1 MKKRSDYT
9 NEEWAFLERMREV
22 SGNDLLNP
30 TKEEA
35 MAHARKMGG
44 LDTVRGVQQMFS
56 EVVGWDE
63 KLEELQQG
71 DRVLQE
77 ILQDEEHG
85 AEALAN
91 FLGSAVFLDP
101 VNWIPGIGIYKKA
114 RTMKQALTYG
124 SMTGGAFGAAGYVS
138 EDAPGFLGDEQSRVE
153 NAAIAATAGGVLGG
167 GVHLLSRMRGKTS
180 PFEERNIKPEES
192 AREKY
197 IKDSRRERIRSRVKR
212 AAVGEDPK
220 VLSIRERELRG
231 RGADEAVRMEYREER
246 RGVARNFAG
255 NETEYKIFQ
264 MSDDEIARFNDQ
276 PIHIKRRVFGIETND
291 EWDTLVDKRLE
302 YRSQNR
308 PFRSL
313 TPLDEVIVTDE
324 AGITKRV
331 LTEDAELSSNTW
343 SKATNIDHTRTK
355 EIIDTNTGT
364 KTEVFYDLNGNK
376 VDLEDIGYE
385 KIDPNFLYPI
395 SGEKSVRGI
404 YRIQRVDASDPDS
417 QWQAIKFK
425 QELDSD
431 GNVIDEDMIEELF
444 STKIQRDELFDPATG
459 QRIDDLG
466 LDLKPARF
474 IDEFDAMDH
483 VQNII
488 LRRNRRKPT
497 FRPTESLTG
506 GRRAIPQRPSIK
518 ARNTDAAEDARE
530 ASQQAKQAGQ
540 DPDQASKESIGDRL
554 QDELEDIADNPT
566 SLKTPVVNFYE
577 KYSRTALKNAVFN
590 SWGTSFTGAGGA
602 LYGYNASN
610 DPNAT
615 ILERMATGALW
626 GIGLGAGTNIAGR
639 IKLTG
644 NETLG
649 EKISRGIINDYGL
662 GKKYLVDLKRELGY
676 SRNSILHEFEEIM
689 INLSKGFTPEEN
701 TLLYSFMTG
710 DYKSIDLLESSLN
723 INLSKQQKGKLTEAK
738 NVANEKISKY
748 GNELVEL
755 GLLNEETWEKNINNY
770 LHRTYKRHLEGTDQQ
785 KAFRNEVKNLKI
797 VAQNLRKRGITETIA
812 KSSFTKRGPKRSE
825 GKTWEQD
832 GFKIVK
838 ELDNGQVVVH
848 RDFTQIERKAM
859 GEIEDAAFAI
869 GETGRLFAQDIPMAK
884 FFNRLSNESDETGK
898 RFSITEKQWEQLSD
912 EEKITYTLVPKSKAK
927 GTSIYSYGSL
937 ADRYVQ
943 KPIFEDINHMLR
955 ARGSENDLVREMVEG
970 LEGVQTTWKKLKTA
984 WIPAVHVNNTIS
996 NVLLLDLSDTSI
1008 KYLLRAIKELMVS
1021 PDKKS
1026 ELYHAAR
1033 KMGVFDADLVSKE
1046 FNKKRADAYSIAA
1059 EKLTGQAAPIKSTF
1073 LGYDL
1078 PGWTQTIGEY
1088 MMPIKRLTVD
1098 KAERAYQLEDQFF
1111 RMAVFMD
1118 RMEKAGGLSKATT
1131 KAQFEAAAE
1140 ARKWFIDY
1148 DINAPVIDWMRRT
1161 TTPFI
1166 SYTYRV
1172 IPLLAEAA
1180 IMRPEK
1186 FAKWAVAGYLLN
1198 KVGDKMS
1205 GGSEDA
1211 ERLTARDEL
1220 SRTLYDVP
1228 FMPPTLIKMPFRS
1241 GTGQSQYLDVSRWV
1255 PGGDIYEQREQGIPG
1270 VPTPFQPSLGIIGDA
1285 LGTFVY
1291 KKDSFTGQDI
1301 DGVGT
1306 DEFALIKDF
1315 IRKETPN
1322 IPLIPGSYATE
1333 RIEQAERLKKQ
1344 YEIGR
1349 VEGIDQDILLGTY
1362 EGSPYSSKYTPFEAW
1377 LYGFG
1382 IKLRPQDIQKNKE
1395 LKLFEYNQEYQ
1406 LYNRMY
1412 SDAERDFVRGRIG
1425 PEEKQEQY
1433 DRADQLLLRLEAE
1446 WQAYNYLLSKAEQE
1460 ELDNLSERDRDSLR
1474 SYKELIRRERQ
1485 EREDLESIFRQ
1496 RRVTG
1501 GLIKGEDVPFAKE
1514 DPANRVNPL
1523 TGEPYVEEGLLEALQ
1538 RRQKDRSLV
1547 MLNNKLVGYNQD
1559 PINRGRLLS
1568 ALRQRRQGYKD
1579 GDEVTD
1585 SNQSFLWNLADKFGI
1600 FSKDDKEWAASLDQ
1614 MYPEEEAWEGRGD
1627 AARHLA
1633 LGWLA
1638 KNAES
1643 PKLTKFLIDAREK
1656 SDAVI
1661 SALGGRKSQDLFNH
1675 DLGFTIEAE
1684 TRDQAT
1690 QAIRQLIE
1698 DGKAKVYTPEE
1709 TRARHGY
1716 KDGDEVKGGD
1726 PVSTDRDKSM
1736 QGFLGPIKNN
1746 VTGKIMT
1753 EVSIGVEIDGKEI
1766 LIPAMVPTLTPKE
1779 IDALKNINIGEEPL
1793 PKSIIDKATRHAI
1806 PRINNNMSPFY
1817 QDGENE

>member
-35 MAHARKMGG
+35 MTHARWMGG

-77 ILQDEEHG
+77 ILQDEEYG

-101 VNWIPGIGIYKKA
+101 VNFIPGIGIYKKA
-114 RTMKQALTYG
+114 KTMKQALTYG

-192 AREKY
+192 ARERLT
-197 IKDSRRERIRSRVKR
+197 DSRRERMRSRVKR

-220 VLSIRERELRG
+220 VLSVREQQ
-231 RGADEAVRMEYREER
+231 VRRRR
-246 RGVARNFAG
+246 RGVARDIAA
-255 NETEYKIFQ
+255 NETELKVFQ

-276 PIHIKRRVFGIETND
+276 PIHIKRKAFGIETND

-313 TPLDEVIVTDE
+313 TSLDEKIVTDE
-324 AGITKRV
+324 AGLTKRV

-376 VDLEDIGYE
+376 ITSEDIGYE
-385 KIDPNFLYPI
+385 KIDPNFL
-395 SGEKSVRGI
+395 SLREGNVRGI
-404 YRIQRVDASDPDS
+404 YRIQRVDSSDPDS

-466 LDLKPARF
+466 LDLTPVRF

-488 LRRNRRKPT
+488 LRRNRRRPT
-497 FRPTESLTG
+497 SRPTESLTG
-506 GRRAIPQRPSIK
+506 GRRASQQRPSIK

-540 DPDQASKESIGDRL
+540 DPDQASKESIGNRL

-649 EKISRGIINDYGL
+649 EKVSRGIINDYGL
-662 GKKYLVDLKRELGY
+662 GKKYLVDLRRELGY
-676 SRNSILHEFEEIM
+676 SRNSILHEFEDIM

-738 NVANEKISKY
+738 NVANEKITDY
-748 GNELVEL
+748 GNQLVKL

-770 LHRTYKRHLEGTDQQ
+770 LHRTYKRHLEGTSQQ

-812 KSSFTKRGPKRSE
+812 KSSFTKRGPQKAE

-838 ELDNGQVVVH
+838 ELDNGKVVVH
-848 RDFTQIERKAM
+848 RDFTQVERKAM

-884 FFNRLSNESDETGK
+884 FFNRLSSESDETGK
-898 RFSITEKQWEQLSD
+898 RFAVTEQEWKQLSD
-912 EEKITYTLVPKSKAK
+912 KEKLTYIPVPKSKAR
-927 GTSIYSYGSL
+927 GTSIYSYGKLGAKKVRNSKGEEIIGPGGKPL
-937 ADRYVQ
+937 TAPMYLQ

-955 ARGSENDLVREMVEG
+955 ARGAENDVVRGMVEG

-1008 KYLLRAIKELMVS
+1008 KYLPRAIKELMVS

-1026 ELYHAAR
+1026 ALYHAAR
-1033 KMGVFDADLVSKE
+1033 KMGVFDSDLVSKE
-1046 FNKKRADAYSIAA
+1046 FNKNRADAYSIAA
-1059 EKLTGQAAPIKSTF
+1059 EKLTGQIAPVKSTF

-1078 PGWTQTIGEY
+1078 PGWTQTIGKY

-1118 RMEKAGGLSKATT
+1118 RMEKAGGLTKATS
-1131 KAQFEAAAE
+1131 KAQFEAAAD

-1172 IPLLAEAA
+1172 VPLLAEAA
-1180 IMRPEK
+1180 IMRPQK

-1211 ERLTARDEL
+1211 ERLTARDET

-1241 GTGQSQYLDVSRWV
+1241 GEGQAQYLDVSRWV

-1291 KKDSFTGQDI
+1291 QKNSFTGQDI

-1322 IPLIPGSYATE
+1322 IPLIPGSYATQ
-1333 RIEQAERLKKQ
+1333 RIEQAERVKKQ

-1349 VEGIDQDILLGTY
+1349 VEGIDQDVLLGTY
-1362 EGSPYSSKYTPFEAW
+1362 EGSPYSAKYTPFEAW

-1412 SDAERDFVRGRIG
+1412 SDAERDFVRGRIS
-1425 PEEKQEQY
+1425 PEEKQEQF
-1433 DRADQLLLRLEAE
+1433 DKADQLLLRLEAE
-1446 WQAYNYLLSKAEQE
+1446 WQGYNYLLSRVEQE
-1460 ELDNLSERDRDSLR
+1460 ELGDLREIERDRL
-1474 SYKELIRRERQ
+1474 RRERE
-1485 EREDLESIFRQ
+1485 EREALRSNYRN

-1514 DPANRVNPL
+1514 DPATRVNPL
-1523 TGEPYVEEGLLEALQ
+1523 TGEPYVEEGLLEVLQ
-1538 RRQKDRSLV
+1538 RRQEDRTL
-1547 MLNNKLVGYNQD
+1547 MNKG
-1559 PINRGRLLS
+1559 GLLS
-1568 ALRQRRQGYKD
+1568 TLKKRRQ
-1579 GDEVTD
+1579 
-1585 SNQSFLWNLADKFGI
+1585 S
-1600 FSKDDKEWAASLDQ
+1600 
-1614 MYPEEEAWEGRGD
+1614 
-1627 AARHLA
+1627 
-1633 LGWLA
+1633 
-1638 KNAES
+1638 
-1643 PKLTKFLIDAREK
+1643 
-1656 SDAVI
+1656 
-1661 SALGGRKSQDLFNH
+1661 
-1675 DLGFTIEAE
+1675 
-1684 TRDQAT
+1684 
-1690 QAIRQLIE
+1690 
-1698 DGKAKVYTPEE
+1698 
-1709 TRARHGY
+1709 Y

-1726 PVSTDRDKSM
+1726 PESIEGELPPDMYREDGSIKSSR
-1736 QGFLGPIKNN
+1736 GFLGPIINN
-1746 VTGKIMT
+1746 VTGKTMT

-1793 PKSIIDKATRHAI
+1793 SKSIIDKATRHAI

-1817 QDGENE
+1817 QDGANEQR

>member
-9 NEEWAFLERMREV
+9 NEEWAFLERMRKV

-35 MAHARKMGG
+35 MTHARWMGG
-44 LDTVRGVQQMFS
+44 LDTIRGVTQMFS

-63 KLEELQQG
+63 KLEEMQQG
-71 DRVLQE
+71 DRALQE

-85 AEALAN
+85 SEALAN

-101 VNWIPGIGIYKKA
+101 VNLIPGIGIAKKA
-114 RTMKQALTYG
+114 KTMKQALTYG

-138 EDAPGFLGDEQSRVE
+138 ENAPGFLGDEQSRVE

-167 GVHLLSRMRGKTS
+167 GVHLLSRMRGRVS
-180 PFEERNIKPEES
+180 PFEERKISPKES

-197 IKDSRRERIRSRVKR
+197 TKDSRQGR
-212 AAVGEDPK
+212 
-220 VLSIRERELRG
+220 IRERVKKAAIGENPSVLS
-231 RGADEAVRMEYREER
+231 VREQQVRR
-246 RGVARNFAG
+246 RSRGVARDSAA
-255 NETEYKIFQ
+255 NETELKVFQ
-264 MSDDEIARFNDQ
+264 MSDAEIESFSVNTDSR
-276 PIHIKRRVFGIETND
+276 KRVFGIEND
-291 EWDTLVDKRLE
+291 AEWDSLVAKRLE

-313 TPLDEVIVTDE
+313 TPLDESIVTDE
-324 AGITKRV
+324 AGLTKRV
-331 LTEDAELSSNTW
+331 LTVDTKLSSNTW
-343 SKATNIDHTRTK
+343 SKATNIDYTRTK
-355 EIIDTNTGT
+355 EIIDTNTGI
-364 KTEVFYDLNGNK
+364 KTEVLYDLNGNRITS
-376 VDLEDIGYE
+376 EDIGYE
-385 KIDPNFLYPI
+385 KIDPNFM
-395 SGEKSVRGI
+395 SSKGEGNTRGI
-404 YRIQRVDASDPDS
+404 YRIQRVDPSDSDS
-417 QWQAIKFK
+417 QWQAVKFK
-425 QELDSD
+425 QELDAD

-459 QRIDDLG
+459 QRIGDFD
-466 LDLKPARF
+466 LDLKPIRF
-474 IDEFDAMDH
+474 TDEFDAMDH

-488 LRRNRRKPT
+488 LKRNRRRPVA
-497 FRPTESLTG
+497 RPTESLTG
-506 GRRAIPQRPSIK
+506 GRRSSQQRPSIK
-518 ARNTDAAEDARE
+518 ARNTDVVEDARE

-540 DPDQASKESIGDRL
+540 DPDQASKEFIGNRL
-554 QDELEDIADNPT
+554 QDELEDISDNPT

-577 KYSRTALKNAVFN
+577 KFSRTALKNAVFN

-602 LYGYNASN
+602 LYGYNSST

-615 ILERMATGALW
+615 ILERMASGALW

-649 EKISRGIINDYGL
+649 EKVSRGIINDYGL
-662 GKKYLVDLKRELGY
+662 GKKYLVDLRRELGY
-676 SRNSILHEFEEIM
+676 SRNSILHEFEDIM

-738 NVANEKISKY
+738 NVANEKITDY
-748 GNELVEL
+748 GNQLVKL

-770 LHRTYKRHLEGTDQQ
+770 LHRTYKRHLEGTSQQ
-785 KAFRNEVKNLKI
+785 KSFRNEVKNLKI

-812 KSSFTKRGPKRSE
+812 KSSFTKRGPQKAE

-838 ELDNGQVVVH
+838 ELDNGKVLVH
-848 RDFTQIERKAM
+848 RDFSKVERKAM

-884 FFNRLSNESDETGK
+884 FFNRLSDESDETGK
-898 RFSITEKQWEQLSD
+898 RFSITEKQWNQLSD
-912 EEKITYTLVPKSKAK
+912 EEKLTYVPVPKSKAK
-927 GTSIYSYGSL
+927 GTSIYSYGNL

-943 KPIFEDINHMLR
+943 KPIFEDINHMLK
-955 ARGSENDLVREMVEG
+955 ARGSENDVVRGIVEG

-996 NVLLLDLSDTSI
+996 NVLLLDLADASI
-1008 KYLLRAIKELMVS
+1008 TYLPKAIKELLTS

-1026 ELYHAAR
+1026 ALYHAAR
-1033 KMGVFDADLVSKE
+1033 KMGVFDSDLVAKE
-1046 FNKKRADAYSIAA
+1046 FNKSRSDAYSIAA
-1059 EKLTGQAAPIKSTF
+1059 EKLTGQKAPMKSTF

-1088 MMPIKRLTVD
+1088 MMPIKKLTVD
-1098 KAERAYQLEDQFF
+1098 AAERSYQLEDQFF

-1118 RMEKAGGLSKATT
+1118 RMEKAGGLTKATK
-1131 KAQFEAAAE
+1131 KAQFEAAAD

-1148 DINAPVIDWMRRT
+1148 DINAPVIDWMRKT

-1180 IMRPEK
+1180 IMRPQK

-1205 GGSEDA
+1205 GGSEDS
-1211 ERLTARDEL
+1211 ERLTMRDEL

-1228 FMPPTLIKMPFRS
+1228 FMPPTLVKMPFRS
-1241 GTGQSQYLDVSRWV
+1241 GTGDAQYLDVSRWV

-1270 VPTPFQPSLGIIGDA
+1270 VPSPFQPSLGIIGDA

-1306 DEFALIKDF
+1306 EEFALIKDF

-1322 IPLIPGSYATE
+1322 IPLIPGSYADQ
-1333 RIEQAERLKKQ
+1333 RVKQAGRLEKE

-1349 VEGIDQDILLGTY
+1349 VEGIDQDVLLGTY

-1395 LKLFEYNQEYQ
+1395 LKSFEFDQEQ
-1406 LYNRMY
+1406 RLYNRMY
-1412 SDAERDFVRGRIG
+1412 SDAERDFTRGRIS
-1425 PEEKQEQY
+1425 PEEKQEQF
-1433 DRADQLLLRLEAE
+1433 DKADQLLLRLEAE
-1446 WQAYNYLLSKAEQE
+1446 WQGYNYLLSRVEQE
-1460 ELDNLSERDRDSLR
+1460 KLGDLREIERDRLRREREERESLR
-1474 SYKELIRRERQ
+1474 SNYRN
-1485 EREDLESIFRQ
+1485 

-1514 DPANRVNPL
+1514 DPATRRNPL
-1523 TGEPYVEEGLLEALQ
+1523 TGEPYVEEGLLEVLK
-1538 RRQKDRSLV
+1538 RRQEDRTL
-1547 MLNNKLVGYNQD
+1547 MNKG
-1559 PINRGRLLS
+1559 GLLS
-1568 ALRQRRQGYKD
+1568 TLKKRRQSYKD
-1579 GDEVTD
+1579 GD
-1585 SNQSFLWNLADKFGI
+1585 K
-1600 FSKDDKEWAASLDQ
+1600 
-1614 MYPEEEAWEGRGD
+1614 
-1627 AARHLA
+1627 
-1633 LGWLA
+1633 
-1638 KNAES
+1638 
-1643 PKLTKFLIDAREK
+1643 
-1656 SDAVI
+1656 
-1661 SALGGRKSQDLFNH
+1661 
-1675 DLGFTIEAE
+1675 
-1684 TRDQAT
+1684 
-1690 QAIRQLIE
+1690 
-1698 DGKAKVYTPEE
+1698 
-1709 TRARHGY
+1709 
-1716 KDGDEVKGGD
+1716 VKGGD

-1779 IDALKNINIGEEPL
+1779 IDTLKNINIGEEPL
-1793 PKSIIDKATRHAI
+1793 PESIIDKATRHAI
-1806 PRINNNMSPFY
+1806 PRINKNMNPFY
-1817 QDGENE
+1817 QDRENEQQ